1 MLKYLTLLK
10 QVLTVC
16 LRFTEEIEEYP
27 HQGNTIKKTS
37 TT

>member
-16 LRFTEEIEEYP
+16 LRSTEEIEERP
-27 HQGNTIKKTS
+27 HLGNITRKTW
-37 TT
+37 TM